1 MPCARSPTLEALA
14 KPKVS
19 PPPRCSNASAMR
31 ARVVECLSP
40 IRGQR
45 HRWWRR
51 ASTDLRVLQHAN
63 REYGKMLR
71 RLPHAEAVRTVLD
84 AGANAGFSSSL
95 FASLL
100 PRVATVLAVEPNVQN
115 HAMLALNTAG
125 HSTVLPLRA
134 AVWGRDEPMRVDDGA
149 RKSRVANNVQWSYV
163 TLPRPAHHE
172 PSSSDVDGVSVPT
185 ILRWACLDQF
195 DFAKLDI
202 EGSEWQVL
210 SGDTASWLRAT
221 RYVYLEAHDD
231 VGRFHNR
238 ERTGL
243 VALHEQGFSILA
255 VFPSGYRFDR
265 VYLGCNTRFLSASAC
280 EAFCINWKNDS
291 AAAAGLF
298 CRRFNHT
305 AAILGRNRFLA
316 TGPPGG

>member
-1 MPCARSPTLEALA
+1 MPGMRKGARGIAAPTRVRQRAGSSHREHFGVFYRSSTPLSSTANQEREMPCARSPTLEALA

-100 PRVATVLAVEPNVQN
+100 PRVATVLAVEPNAQN

-149 RKSRVANNVQWSYV
+149 RKSRVANNIQWSYV
-163 TLPRPAHHE
+163 TLPRPARHE

-185 ILRWACLDQF
+185 ILRWVCLDQF

-202 EGSEWQVL
+202 E
-210 SGDTASWLRAT
+210 SG
-221 RYVYLEAHDD
+221 
-231 VGRFHNR
+231 
-238 ERTGL
+238 
-243 VALHEQGFSILA
+243 
-255 VFPSGYRFDR
+255 P
-265 VYLGCNTRFLSASAC
+265 ASAC
-280 EAFCINWKNDS
+280 LLQGHCQQKTS
-291 AAAAGLF
+291 ALKCGN
-298 CRRFNHT
+298 FNSLLVNSRSPVMQK
-305 AAILGRNRFLA
+305 IMI
-316 TGPPGG
+316 